1 MSRFNDNQ
9 DGTITDTE
17 TSLTWQKKDF
27 FIYVEETPVLEIHTE
42 DLMGVL

>member
-17 TSLTWQKKDF
+17 TSLTWQKKKF
-27 FIYVEETPVLEIHTE
+27 CH
-42 DLMGVL
+42 MGVPGV